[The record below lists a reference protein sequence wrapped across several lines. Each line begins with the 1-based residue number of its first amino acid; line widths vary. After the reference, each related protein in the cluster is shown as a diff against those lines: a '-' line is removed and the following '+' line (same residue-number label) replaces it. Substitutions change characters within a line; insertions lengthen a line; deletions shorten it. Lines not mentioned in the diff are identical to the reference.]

1 MSYVWEI
8 ACGYSTGLMN
18 EEQGQ
23 GRVWGVRKLRHG
35 CHMTEP
41 TLGSTTRFPAILA
54 SIANPKALI
63 DLHPPPLEVPKE
75 QSVRVFGTKPRFDVA
90 DPAPAPGSQVMGTVF
105 ARPCSSLSFSD
116 SVRTVQGWTTLSPN
130 LLALSLSSR
139 IQKTKQN
146 KNFTLCEPSRWLVCR
161 PAARPGIGGLSRISS
176 WHW

>member
-8 ACGYSTGLMN
+8 VCGYSTGLMN

-41 TLGSTTRFPAILA
+41 TLGSRTRFPAILA
-54 SIANPKALI
+54 SIANPKAPI
-63 DLHPPPLEVPKE
+63 DLRPPPLEVPKE

-90 DPAPAPGSQVMGTVF
+90 DPAPTPGSQVMGTVF

-116 SVRTVQGWTTLSPN
+116 SVRIVQGWTTLSPN
-130 LLALSLSSR
+130 PLSSESQLQDSKDKAE
-139 IQKTKQN
+139 QKLY
-146 KNFTLCEPSRWLVCR
+146 TL
-161 PAARPGIGGLSRISS
+161 
-176 WHW
+176 

>member
-1 MSYVWEI
+1 
-8 ACGYSTGLMN
+8 MN

-63 DLHPPPLEVPKE
+63 DLRPPPLEVPKE

-116 SVRTVQGWTTLSPN
+116 SVRIVQGWTTLSPN
-130 LLALSLSSR
+130 PLSSESQLQDSKDKAE
-139 IQKTKQN
+139 QKLY
-146 KNFTLCEPSRWLVCR
+146 TL
-161 PAARPGIGGLSRISS
+161 
-176 WHW
+176 